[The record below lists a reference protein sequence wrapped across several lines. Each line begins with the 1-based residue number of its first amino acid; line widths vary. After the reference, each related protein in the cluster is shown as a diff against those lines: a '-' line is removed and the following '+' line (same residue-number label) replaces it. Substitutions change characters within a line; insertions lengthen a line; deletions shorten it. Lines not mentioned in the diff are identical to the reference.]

1 MNRRINITLSEDTL
15 RIMDRVAGK
24 GSRSRLIDHAVRE
37 YVAQK
42 NRQSLRKL
50 LAEGAARRAERDR
63 ELTQEWLAIDERAW
77 DGKRK

>member
-63 ELTQEWLAIDERAW
+63 ELTQEWFAIDERAW